1 MRAIS
6 GVFVTKSTTR
16 RRGTVTVPFD
26 TVQGEGSDVGDATIH
41 KVTRVYEGDD
51 TIDRYFH
58 GDPAYIAH
66 IREAKTEDRTRGSR
80 GSETDWMEINS
91 ECGREE
97 LVISWN
103 AHDPGSEVR
112 EIGFLVVGL

>member
-16 RRGTVTVPFD
+16 RNGTVTVPFD
-26 TVQGEGSDVGDATIH
+26 AVQGEGSDVGDATIH

-51 TIDRYFH
+51 VMDRYFH
-58 GDPAYIAH
+58 SDPAYIAH
-66 IREAKTEDRTRGSR
+66 IREAKLEDRTRGSH

-91 ECGREE
+91 ECNEQR
-97 LVISWN
+97 LRITWN
-103 AHDPGSEVR
+103 AHDPGSQVI
-112 EIGFLVVGL
+112 EIGFMIVGL

>member
-6 GVFVTKSTTR
+6 GVFVTKNTTR
-16 RRGTVTVPFD
+16 RGGTVEVPFD
-26 TVQGEGSDVGDATIH
+26 AVQGEGSDVGDATIH

-51 TIDRYFH
+51 VIDRYFR

-66 IREAKTEDRTRGSR
+66 IREAKLEDRTRGSG
-80 GSETDWMEINS
+80 GSEIDWMEINS
-91 ECGREE
+91 ECNARR
-97 LVISWN
+97 LRITWN

-112 EIGFLVVGL
+112 EIGFMVVGL